1 MDTSHSESDY
11 RRLKAQ
17 FEAGALSEADFKAQL
32 ENLMLQDEQGRW
44 WMIGYETGRWY
55 VHDGQQWIRAEP
67 PGAEPPQATAL
78 AQPVPKPSAPAQPI
92 PQPTAL
98 AQPAPK
104 PRAPA
109 QRAAQPRAR
118 KPWLWIALG
127 VAGVVLLVVVT
138 RLVTPGPGSTPAKT
152 PAPAAAPPAATKAVE
167 PTKIVEPTEAPA
179 AQPPERNRLL
189 YVYYQDPGLADVYRE
204 FLAQHGFPV
213 DAITV
218 DQVAAA
224 DIAAYDLVIIGPD
237 TLGSGEAE
245 EWYNAWGDAQSVAA
259 LADSGKPVLG
269 LEEGGLG
276 FFGRLGLAIGGG
288 NAWHGSDTGI
298 RVADRDHP
306 IFRTPLPISGDSLI
320 LYTANE
326 GHAGIFMPD
335 PPPDAVLLGR
345 ELGDDQHYPIV
356 MQAGRFLLWGF
367 RAPPFNLTAD
377 GETLLINT
385 IQYLLT
391 LS

>member
-1 MDTSHSESDY
+1 MDFSQIAAEFHE
-11 RRLKAQ
+11 LKAQ
-17 FEAGALSEADFKAQL
+17 YDAGGLSEADFRAR
-32 ENLMLQDEQGRW
+32 LQDLMVQDSEGRW
-44 WMIGYETGRWY
+44 WMIGYETGQWY

-67 PGAEPPQATAL
+67 PGAGPPQPTAV
-78 AQPVPKPSAPAQPI
+78 AQPIPLPSAPAQR
-92 PQPTAL
+92 T
-98 AQPAPK
+98 AQPS
-104 PRAPA
+104 
-109 QRAAQPRAR
+109 AR
-118 KPWLWIALG
+118 KPWLWLALG
-127 VAGVVLLVVVT
+127 VVVVVLLAVVM
-138 RLVTPGPGSTPAKT
+138 RLVAPGPGPTPA
-152 PAPAAAPPAATKAVE
+152 AVLPAATRAVE
-167 PTKIVEPTEAPA
+167 PAKVVKPTEAPA

-204 FLAQHGFPV
+204 FLAQHGFPA

-224 DIAAYDLVIIGPD
+224 DLAAYDLVIIGPD
-237 TLGSGEAE
+237 TLGSGEAD
-245 EWYNAWGDAQSVAA
+245 EWYNAWGDARSVSA
-259 LADSGKPVLG
+259 LVDSGKPVLG

-288 NAWHGSDTGI
+288 NAWHGSATGI
-298 RVADRDHP
+298 RVADRGHP
-306 IFRTPLPISGDSLI
+306 IFQTPLPISGDSLT

-335 PPPDAVLLGR
+335 PPPDVVLLGR

-367 RAPPFNLTAD
+367 RAPPFFLTAD
-377 GETLLINT
+377 GEALLINT
-385 IQYLLT
+385 IQYLLA